1 LLTRSAANPADLRR
15 GRHGRWQAGAPTVL
29 DAHGEA
35 LLRGTAAR
43 PAIEPNLGGGKP
55 SPGAACLRR
64 AAGRGAGAF
73 NVISIDHAE
82 AVEPALR
89 PSARP

>member
-1 LLTRSAANPADLRR
+1 M
-15 GRHGRWQAGAPTVL
+15 L

-43 PAIEPNLGGGKP
+43 PAIVKPNLGERED
-55 SPGAACLRR
+55 L
-64 AAGRGAGAF
+64 AGRSLSTADGRRGAGAF
-73 NVISIDHAE
+73 NVIGIDHAE